1 MGRKF
6 TNKLWNIARYVI
18 TKLGGDHDWQANKPQ
33 NEMTKR
39 IDEIVSSVTGLV
51 ENYRFAE
58 AANSLYH
65 FIWHELAD
73 KYLEQTKGKD
83 DQETKNTLTYLLI
96 TCLKLLH
103 PFMPF
108 VTEEI
113 YTNVL
118 PAWLGK
124 KLLMVEDWPR

>member
-1 MGRKF
+1 
-6 TNKLWNIARYVI
+6 
-18 TKLGGDHDWQANKPQ
+18 
-33 NEMTKR
+33 MTKR